1 MANGNDKKKSLL
13 DYFGMKSR
21 DGDELLSAAQDSLR
35 MDRAR
40 AVNANKIEK
49 VLIDYL
55 EKEASNMEKQQR
67 ADMILAGR
75 KDKRYDTDR
84 GFASY
89 YPGKPD
95 PRFTEADPD
104 TLAQRFNM
112 EEDQYE
118 MIVNQLLG
126 RSKTYPGRPIT
137 GPSNEDLFREYLNN
151 ADEPTRRIIQMLLD
165 DYRGNKKFEGLKL
178 D

>member
-49 VLIDYL
+49 VLINYL
-55 EKEASNMEKQQR
+55 EREATNMERTQE

-75 KDKRYDTDR
+75 KDKRYDRDR

-89 YPGKPD
+89 FPGKKD
-95 PRFTEADPD
+95 PRFTEANPD

-112 EEDQYE
+112 EEDQYQ

-126 RSKTYPGRPIT
+126 RSKAYPGQPMA
-137 GPSNEDLFREYLNN
+137 GPRNEDLFREYLNN
-151 ADEPTRRIIQMLLD
+151 ADDPTRQIIQMLLD